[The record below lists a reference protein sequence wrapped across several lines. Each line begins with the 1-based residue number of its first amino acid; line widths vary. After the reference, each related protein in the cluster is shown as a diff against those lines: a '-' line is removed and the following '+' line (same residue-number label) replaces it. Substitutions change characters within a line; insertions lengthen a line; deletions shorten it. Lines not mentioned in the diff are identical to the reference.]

1 MELSYK
7 LYEKDLFKLNLYT
20 AYQSKLFIKQKRNTI
35 IFFTCILLYLSY
47 IANNEGNSIEVLI
60 YFALAILFVLIY
72 PYFSAYSYNKR
83 GLRVVRDVYSN
94 KIGKTININ
103 LKDDGVFVND
113 DYTET
118 KISLEG
124 FMLCTELKG
133 HFILNLKNG
142 SVYIIPKWA
151 ISTDELR
158 IKLLS
163 LGISLTD
170 DTKWSWQKASS
181 LYSMFTSKT

>member
-1 MELSYK
+1 MEISYK
-7 LYEKDLFKLNLYT
+7 LYEKDFFTLNLYT
-20 AYQSKLFIKQKRNTI
+20 AYQSKLFVKQKRNTI

-47 IANNEGNSIEVLI
+47 IANNDGDSLGVII

-72 PYFSAYSYNKR
+72 PSFSAYSYNKK
-83 GLRVVRDVYSN
+83 GLRIVSDVYGN

-124 FMLCTELKG
+124 FILCTELKG